1 MNSPDVGLSPP
12 MNDDLSDEIQALN
25 AIYDSECL
33 INSPS
38 DANIYTFQPPTSVVS
53 PQLRL
58 RLHIP
63 PTYPQHAPK
72 ILDAGSIGAALAD
85 EVLRSVWTGGEVCLY
100 DLVEGLREVL
110 RGEEREESERQST
123 TTTTTTTAPPPPHS
137 REPSP
142 PATVIEKPLRL
153 PTPDDTTAADP
164 WIIAPALTEKKST
177 FVARCIGVT
186 TAVEAQH
193 LITSILTDKKL
204 QKATHNISAY
214 RIVRENGTVIQDND
228 DDGETAAG
236 SRLAHL
242 LQVMQVKDVLVV
254 VSRWYGGIKLG
265 PDRFRC
271 INTAARESLVLGG
284 FVEEKKSSN
293 SKEKKSSNSKGK
305 KKK

>member
-1 MNSPDVGLSPP
+1 

-33 INSPS
+33 INSPD
-38 DANIYTFQPPTSVVS
+38 DANVYTFQPPTSVVS

-72 ILDAGSIGAALAD
+72 ILDAGSIGAVLAN
-85 EVLRSVWTGGEVCLY
+85 EVLRSVWRDGEVCLY

-110 RGEEREESERQST
+110 GGEEREESERQST
-123 TTTTTTTAPPPPHS
+123 TTSTTTTAPPLPYS

-142 PATVIEKPLRL
+142 PAAVIEKLLRL
-153 PTPDDTTAADP
+153 PTPDDATAADP

-186 TAVEAQH
+186 TAMEAQH

-242 LQVMQVKDVLVV
+242 LQVMEVKDVLVV

-265 PDRFRC
+265 PDRFRY
-271 INTAARESLVLGG
+271 INTAARESLVLGVLWRRKRVRALRG
-284 FVEEKKSSN
+284 KRKSRYMHAVAGALEVEETVDT
-293 SKEKKSSNSKGK
+293 
-305 KKK
+305 

>member
-1 MNSPDVGLSPP
+1 
-12 MNDDLSDEIQALN
+12 MNDDLSDEIEALN

-33 INSPS
+33 IYSPS
-38 DANIYTFQPPTSVVS
+38 DANVYTLQPPTSVVS

-85 EVLRSVWTGGEVCLY
+85 EVLRSVWRDGEVCLY

-110 RGEEREESERQST
+110 GGEEREEEPERQT
-123 TTTTTTTAPPPPHS
+123 TTTTTTPPPPPPSHS

-142 PATVIEKPLRL
+142 PEAVIEKSLRP
-153 PTPDDTTAADP
+153 PTPDDATAADL

-186 TAVEAQH
+186 TAAEAQR
-193 LITSILTDKKL
+193 LITSILADKKL

-242 LQVMQVKDVLVV
+242 LQVMEVKDVLVV

-284 FVEEKKSSN
+284 FVEEKKTSS
-293 SKEKKSSNSKGK
+293 SKGK
-305 KKK
+305 KKR